1 MAALARAHAI
11 RFVSVLRPTADAQ
24 QVRVPAV
31 GGGVAFL
38 APKASTRIELESQ
51 CPKGA
56 VAVVVHA
63 NDCEP
68 FAAIGV
74 YLPPSSAT
82 RAHWRPELCAWVVAT
97 YRRLRARYRRV
108 LVMGDVNA
116 RYGVPT
122 ASGRV
127 SEDAVIPQYA
137 RSASNELRRWTAAIG
152 VTPVHGRTADGF
164 GRTTCRSPTGTGAR
178 TESDYVLADTLAH
191 DISPLPTQ
199 SWDSVPGAHVHRL
212 VAVDL
217 SLLPLGAPRPEL
229 VAQCARRMR
238 LHLPPYGA
246 DAWHAVAAAIDR
258 GLAAARPAL
267 LQPDVPV
274 DTAMQTLNGVLQRA
288 ATEHLTSPPASLTT
302 AIHRSFR
309 GANVSPAVAAALQQ
323 ARHLRRAAQ
332 KAGVRAA
339 SDADRIA
346 AANLHRQSRA
356 LQTAARATASADVDQ
371 WLDTRAADLER
382 VRPRAPHALHAALRK
397 LSPPDPLVY
406 SDDDR
411 IPDRDGVPAVESFTA
426 HWRELLREQR
436 PPPEAVSDEEWMR
449 DVPAAAVDAAGVPA
463 LDAPATW
470 EEVYHFLFPPS
481 TRIAPW
487 NCGRAACKLCVA
499 YAADHAAWC
508 ANPEAPVPTCTP
520 RLHTSVA
527 GGPDGLPAELLSWAR
542 PNDTVD
548 RRAYRIRV
556 AEAVAAVLSAALRD
570 GRVPASVAEVVITPI
585 FKPAKA
591 GQVVARDDPAAY
603 RGISVCN
610 LTAKLLGVLI
620 TARLSHWSAFHGLI
634 SPAQAGFQSGRAAEW
649 HVLVLDQAV
658 KARRRAGADTYVAF
672 FDLEKAYDRVHGSA
686 MRAVLTRM
694 GVPPRLVA
702 LVAEWD
708 AVRRARIRV
717 NGELSEPFGV
727 DAGRPQGAPT
737 SPIEFNLFIESLLR
751 GIARRFPGVQ
761 VLRIR
766 VDALAYADDL
776 ATPAESR
783 AQLQSIVAFVEE
795 WCHKWNMRLN
805 TGPGK
810 SEAIRFA
817 EGQTDAQAAAHPPL
831 TLADGR
837 LISFV
842 PEYRYLG
849 YVVRHDLGT
858 GAMSTKLQ
866 GKLLDTYHRYFT
878 RNAVV
883 RGASALLQ
891 LQLYRTCVI
900 GAVNYARSVGM
911 LSAIVRRKIDSTI
924 NEAARHILHLPSGT
938 ATALVLTASRLLTA
952 VGVGARERERLRL
965 QLVHTPWRD
974 GIAPRLLAELEAEP
988 RTRASTSGPA
998 ANWAHVAAVARRRE
1012 ARLGATLPAAASYVD
1027 VARVAS
1033 VYARQLSYLTL
1044 QRAVRRAAPS
1054 TPAVITLPPA
1064 SHGSLQHIAALRF
1077 GFPATAATLGQR
1089 HATTP
1094 LSVGGPGCLG
1104 SPLALVER
1112 GRFQFHERAAG
1123 GRGTAPLALRGR
1135 PARRPPAGA
1144 VRSTLR
1150 QPSVHPVRCGRRD
1163 AVPPPVRVPARRDAP
1178 LPRHIRRVTASP
1190 RPRPVAPR
1198 DPNPAG
1204 AALGGAGDDGG
1215 TGRGAGRL
1223 HIAIARPQHAGRVL
1237 RRVLAASRHAVARV
1251 RGRPGATPRGRYAG
1265 SALRCARRAATPRP
1279 PHGGRVGAVVRGPAG
1294 GPCDT
1299 PASGTDVG
1307 PHTF

>member
-1 MAALARAHAI
+1 M
-11 RFVSVLRPTADAQ
+11 
-24 QVRVPAV
+24 
-31 GGGVAFL
+31 
-38 APKASTRIELESQ
+38 
-51 CPKGA
+51 
-56 VAVVVHA
+56 
-63 NDCEP
+63 
-68 FAAIGV
+68 
-74 YLPPSSAT
+74 
-82 RAHWRPELCAWVVAT
+82 
-97 YRRLRARYRRV
+97 
-108 LVMGDVNA
+108 
-116 RYGVPT
+116 
-122 ASGRV
+122 
-127 SEDAVIPQYA
+127 
-137 RSASNELRRWTAAIG
+137 
-152 VTPVHGRTADGF
+152 
-164 GRTTCRSPTGTGAR
+164 
-178 TESDYVLADTLAH
+178 
-191 DISPLPTQ
+191 
-199 SWDSVPGAHVHRL
+199 
-212 VAVDL
+212 
-217 SLLPLGAPRPEL
+217 
-229 VAQCARRMR
+229 
-238 LHLPPYGA
+238 
-246 DAWHAVAAAIDR
+246 
-258 GLAAARPAL
+258 
-267 LQPDVPV
+267 
-274 DTAMQTLNGVLQRA
+274 
-288 ATEHLTSPPASLTT
+288 
-302 AIHRSFR
+302 
-309 GANVSPAVAAALQQ
+309 
-323 ARHLRRAAQ
+323 
-332 KAGVRAA
+332 
-339 SDADRIA
+339 
-346 AANLHRQSRA
+346 
-356 LQTAARATASADVDQ
+356 
-371 WLDTRAADLER
+371 
-382 VRPRAPHALHAALRK
+382 
-397 LSPPDPLVY
+397 
-406 SDDDR
+406 
-411 IPDRDGVPAVESFTA
+411 
-426 HWRELLREQR
+426 
-436 PPPEAVSDEEWMR
+436 
-449 DVPAAAVDAAGVPA
+449 
-463 LDAPATW
+463 
-470 EEVYHFLFPPS
+470 YHFLFPPS

-542 PNDTVD
+542 PDDTVD

-1112 GRFQFHERAAG
+1112 GRFPALTSALLGDEALHRWPFVD
-1123 GRGTAPLALRGR
+1123 APPG
-1135 PARRPPAGA
+1135 ARRPVPYAQ
-1144 VRSTLR
+1144 RFDSHPCTL
-1150 QPSVHPVRCGRRD
+1150 C
-1163 AVPPPVRVPARRDAP
+1163 
-1178 LPRHIRRVTASP
+1178 
-1190 RPRPVAPR
+1190 
-1198 DPNPAG
+1198 G
-1204 AALGGAGDDGG
+1204 AAVETLYHLLCECPHAEMRRFRAIFAASLPALVLGLWLHGIQILQELRWVGLATTAAQDAALVAFTSRSPDLSTPDACFVAYWLLLGTPWPASVVDPALHPWPPRWERSSMRSPCGHASSAPWRAGGC
-1215 TGRGAGRL
+1215 RGA
-1223 HIAIARPQHAGRVL
+1223 RPSWW
-1237 RRVLAASRHAVARV
+1237 ASRHTGVGHGRRAPHLLMTLGCSLHFLSLHLAATPPTAPWTRVTVTVAARATSPAPPHLTPRSPPWQESQYPSPNRVRTQGRHMPHYTHPWTQRPHPIRPACTPSRLCASEGVGSNAIRLEIALLLSRVRNRFAIALGRRGAQRRMYTAAIAPLIIVIDHRSSRRYNAV
-1251 RGRPGATPRGRYAG
+1251 RGRRLAALRALLELAHACTRCHTCIAASG
-1265 SALRCARRAATPRP
+1265 SAHRLTPTRIAAST
-1279 PHGGRVGAVVRGPAG
+1279 RVLLPAPSPGPSS
-1294 GPCDT
+1294 T
-1299 PASGTDVG
+1299 PAARGCANEL
-1307 PHTF
+1307 